1 MIEVAKFSFFLFTIF
16 NLVSLNLIKTA
27 QAESTATLTVIVQGL
42 QHQNGQV
49 CLRIYGNE
57 RGFPLSSE
65 SEVQSGC
72 TNITESSITKKFSGL
87 KPGTYA
93 VAVVDDKNKDTKLNR
108 NFFGIPQEGFGISNN
123 PTVSV
128 QTGMPK
134 FQDASFS
141 LKKDTTINI
150 VMKYSLDP

>member
-1 MIEVAKFSFFLFTIF
+1 MTRIAK
-16 NLVSLNLIKTA
+16 
-27 QAESTATLTVIVQGL
+27 AESTATLTVVIQGL
-42 QHQNGQV
+42 QNKNGQV

-72 TNITESSITKKFSGL
+72 TQINGSSVTKKFSGL

-93 VAVVDDKNKDTKLNR
+93 VAVVDDKNRDTKLNR
-108 NFFGIPQEGFGISNN
+108 NFLGIPQEGFGISNN

-128 QTGMPK
+128 RTGMPK

-141 LKKDTTINI
+141 LKQDKTINI
-150 VMKYSLDP
+150 VMKYSLDPS